1 MLKKPLT
8 ITILI
13 SAMTHMAVFFA
24 WWHNQQQLTI
34 TTTLQGSPLNVSIT
48 QTSKPLPTTT
58 QKSEQ
63 APERK
68 QHTPSIPGKDSLI
81 TPQTENKSSL
91 AKNNAVTT
99 ESDKPQ
105 KTKNKQPTIDNN
117 ETLDEQVAEL
127 ALLNNN
133 MVEYLSSEF
142 KVRFKYPHLARK
154 RGWQGEVLLKL
165 DINRQGKISHIFI
178 ARSSGYKLLDLN
190 AVRTFQLIG
199 ELSPILK
206 KELLEDHHLSIPV
219 SYQLTGS

>member
-8 ITILI
+8 VTIII
-13 SAMTHMAVFFA
+13 SAMIHMAVFIA
-24 WWHNQQQLTI
+24 WWQNQQQLTI

-48 QTSKPLPTTT
+48 QPSNAAQTTT
-58 QKSEQ
+58 RKPEQ
-63 APERK
+63 ASERK
-68 QHTPSIPGKDSLI
+68 RRTPTIPGKDNLV
-81 TPQTENKSSL
+81 TPQTGNKSSL
-91 AKNNAVTT
+91 TENNAVTT
-99 ESDKPQ
+99 DSDNPQ
-105 KTKNKQPTIDNN
+105 KTENKLPTADNN
-117 ETLDEQVAEL
+117 KTLDEQVAEL

-133 MVEYLSSEF
+133 MVDYLSSEF

-165 DINRQGKISHIFI
+165 DINRQGKISHIVI

-190 AVRTFQLIG
+190 AVKTFQLIG
-199 ELSPILK
+199 ELSPRLK